1 MTRPDPVPADLV
13 VFRTLSGAGVARVD
27 LVREKHVTGFAWRQG
42 DRRWERRNMRIGREH
57 ILAVLERD
65 ADPAPIADAL
75 NVLTNRRAS
84 ERMQASRRF
93 DARVDQLVAALRKE
107 PA

>member
-1 MTRPDPVPADLV
+1 MTRSEPAPTDLV

-27 LVREKHVTGFAWRQG
+27 LVREKHVTGFAWRQA
-42 DRRWERRNMRIGREH
+42 DRRWERRNMRIARKH
-57 ILAVLERD
+57 ILAVLGRD
-65 ADPAPIADAL
+65 ADPVPVADAL

-84 ERMQASRRF
+84 ERMQANRLF
-93 DARVDQLVAALRKE
+93 DARVDRLIASLQKE